1 MMATSLYLGMKSSQL
16 DIKIDLLKTIFP
28 FIKENNKETNIP
40 NLTILFKYEFYMI
53 NVLSYDF
60 YVFCPYKAMLGFMYK
75 IKSSQIQEKVESV
88 QNLTM
93 IEVENEVEKYIDKT
107 FATDSIFLYNYSYN
121 SLACIFLGFEY
132 LKITKNL
139 NVTQEDIIEALELH
153 DYIDVGNFINFIL
166 PKTKELIEKIPNF
179 TKEEKKEKKG
189 KIMAFL
195 KKYPEYKDRLEKD
208 RQ

>member
-1 MMATSLYLGMKSSQL
+1 M
-16 DIKIDLLKTIFP
+16 
-28 FIKENNKETNIP
+28 
-40 NLTILFKYEFYMI
+40 
-53 NVLSYDF
+53 
-60 YVFCPYKAMLGFMYK
+60 
-75 IKSSQIQEKVESV
+75 
-88 QNLTM
+88 
-93 IEVENEVEKYIDKT
+93 
-107 FATDSIFLYNYSYN
+107 
-121 SLACIFLGFEY
+121 
-132 LKITKNL
+132 KITKNL